1 MNIGAEKNEQIEAK
15 DLHEKVDIKTK
26 DLVRDEKMPVEMFN
40 RHYAHI
46 IEKTSGIVTKIL
58 GNLLDPNPMKKLFVK
73 LLKTIEIIKI
83 K

>member
-58 GNLLDPNPMKKLFVK
+58 GNLLDPKLNE
-73 LLKTIEIIKI
+73 KTIREIIENYRNH
-83 K
+83 